1 MEKTYGIVGGY
12 GAPAGLHLHQELIEQ
27 TLATKGHTDLDFPRF
42 ILTNLPYNIMKET
55 GEIQDR
61 EEFIRAN
68 EEANKAFTIATDVII
83 LCNSFHRYLNI
94 MGDIYGAKLINLPK
108 RVGQLAVDK
117 GYRKPLLV
125 SSTETIQ
132 SGLYMNAGYDLQTHY
147 DPELIESGMKTET
160 PRLALM
166 EPILRKAEAC
176 GADSIIM
183 GCTDLN
189 KYAKTIRTLTNLP
202 VMDSVETA
210 ATIIVE
216 GK

>member
-1 MEKTYGIVGGY
+1 MENTYGVLGGY

-42 ILTNLPYNIMKET
+42 ILTNLPYNIMTET

-61 EEFIRAN
+61 EQFILAN
-68 EEANKAFTIATDVII
+68 EEANKAFTTATDVIL
-83 LCNSFHRYLNI
+83 LCNSFHRYIDLLE
-94 MGDIYGAKLINLPK
+94 DIYGEKLINLPK
-108 RVGQLAVDK
+108 KVGQLAVEL

-125 SSTETIQ
+125 SSKETIQ
-132 SGLYMNAGYDLQTHY
+132 SGLYKNAGYDLQTYY
-147 DPELIESGMKTET
+147 DPKLIDSGMKTEE
-160 PRLALM
+160 PVLALM
-166 EPILRKAEAC
+166 LPILEKAEAC
-176 GADSIIM
+176 GADTIIM

-189 KYAKTIRTLTNLP
+189 KYAKQIRTLTNLP
-202 VMDSVETA
+202 VIDSVETA

>member
-42 ILTNLPYNIMKET
+42 ILTNLPYNIMTET
-55 GEIQDR
+55 GEIQDKQ
-61 EEFIRAN
+61 EFIRAN
-68 EEANKAFTIATDVII
+68 EEANKAFAIATDVII
-83 LCNSFHRYLNI
+83 LCNSFHRYMNLLT
-94 MGDIYGAKLINLPK
+94 GIYGDKLLNLPQ
-108 RVGQLAVDK
+108 RVGQLAVEQ

-125 SSTETIQ
+125 SSKETIQ
-132 SGLYMNAGYDLQTHY
+132 SGLYQNAGYDLQTYY
-147 DPELIESGMKTET
+147 DPALIESGMKTET
-160 PRLALM
+160 PRLGLM
-166 EPILRKAEAC
+166 EPVLRAAEAC

-189 KYAKTIRTLTNLP
+189 QYAKKIRTLTNLP

>member
-12 GAPAGLHLHQELIEQ
+12 GAPAGLHLHQEVIER

-42 ILTNLPYNIMKET
+42 ILTNLPYNVMTET

-61 EEFIRAN
+61 EQFIQAN
-68 EEANKAFTIATDVII
+68 TEANKAFTLATDILI
-83 LCNSFHRYLNI
+83 LCNSFHRYLGL
-94 MGDIYGAKLINLPK
+94 MDDIYGEKLINLPQ
-108 RVGQLAVDK
+108 RVASEAVEN
-117 GYRKPLLV
+117 GYTKPLLV
-125 SSTETIQ
+125 SSKETIQ
-132 SGLYMNAGYDLQTHY
+132 SGLYVHDGYDLQTYY
-147 DPELIESGMKTET
+147 DPKLIDSGMKTET
-160 PRLALM
+160 PRLDLM
-166 EPILRKAEAC
+166 EPILRRAEEC

-189 KYAKTIRTLTNLP
+189 MYAKTIRTLTGLP

>member
-42 ILTNLPYNIMKET
+42 ILTNLPYSIMTET
-55 GEIQDR
+55 GEIQDK
-61 EEFIRAN
+61 EEFILAN
-68 EEANKAFTIATDVII
+68 EEANKAFTTATDVII
-83 LCNSFHRYLNI
+83 LCNSFHRYMNI
-94 MGDIYGAKLINLPK
+94 LKGIYGDKLINLPE
-108 RVGQLAVDK
+108 RVGQQAVEQ
-117 GYRKPLLV
+117 GYKKPLLV
-125 SSTETIQ
+125 SSKETIQ
-132 SGLYMNAGYDLQTHY
+132 SGLYKNAGYDLQTYY
-147 DPELIESGMKTET
+147 DPALIESGMKTET

-166 EPILRKAEAC
+166 EPILAAAEAC

-189 KYAKTIRTLTNLP
+189 QYAKTIRTLTQLP